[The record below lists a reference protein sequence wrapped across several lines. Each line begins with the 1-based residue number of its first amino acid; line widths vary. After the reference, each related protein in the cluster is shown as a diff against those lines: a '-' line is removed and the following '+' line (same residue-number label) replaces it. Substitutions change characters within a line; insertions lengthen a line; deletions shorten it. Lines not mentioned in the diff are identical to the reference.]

1 MLNSP
6 WVSERLGFEVVKREV
21 KKQGQSREMW
31 KGRERE
37 EVQIAIFKHSVTVIQ
52 YFDQTEIIKGIKRL
66 QFTNTNV
73 LYYSSSIITMTRTIK
88 SESKRNPG
96 VSQSDLII
104 LRLSQGSSG
113 HTMVSPPITVNS
125 MGYKQGPCHL
135 APSRM
140 QVLVDILDGFI
151 SNFLSIL
158 WWRQSPERLRLL
170 QWKSQMKQNPSF
182 SENNKP
188 HNT

>member
-37 EVQIAIFKHSVTVIQ
+37 EVRIAIFKHSVTVIQ